1 MATSRSRRRL
11 WTYGATVA
19 LVVAILYTTGGVVS
33 GLRTTANLVVTPFSW
48 SVNAVARP
56 LGHLF
61 AGAVNYSDVVAQN
74 EKLRYE
80 LGQARLQAD
89 EHWALERQ
97 LQEMTTELNVP
108 FVGGLTMVAA
118 QVTTLS
124 PTSFAAT
131 VDISKGRNDGVLS
144 GMPVVANG
152 GLIGTVIST
161 TPHGATVRL
170 ISDVNSSVGV
180 TFGHGT
186 TSLVVSGKGV
196 NNGLGASSV
205 PLATALRPGTLLST
219 DGLSGGL
226 FPPGLPVARV
236 TTISLTPGAAT
247 YDVALRPSADLR
259 HVLYVDVILWEPST

>member
-11 WTYGATVA
+11 WTFVAGVA
-19 LVVAILYTTGGVVS
+19 LVATILYTTGGVVS
-33 GLRTTANLVVTPFSW
+33 GLRTAANLVVTPFSW
-48 SVNAVARP
+48 SINEVARP

-80 LGQARLQAD
+80 LGRARLQAQ
-89 EHWALERQ
+89 ERWALERELGEITTQ
-97 LQEMTTELNVP
+97 LRVP
-108 FVGGLTMVAA
+108 FVGSLATVAA

-131 VDISKGRNDGVLS
+131 VDISKGRSDGVLA

-152 GLIGTVIST
+152 GLVGTVVST

-170 ISDVNSSVGV
+170 ISDVHSSVGV
-180 TFGHGT
+180 TFGAGA
-186 TSLVVSGKGV
+186 TSLIIGGRGV

-205 PLATALRPGTLLST
+205 PLATTLRPGTLLST
-219 DGLSGGL
+219 DGLQGGL
-226 FPPGLPVARV
+226 YPPGLPVARV
-236 TTISLTPGAAT
+236 AAITLTPGAAT
-247 YDVALRPSADLR
+247 YDVSLRPSADLR
-259 HVLYVDVILWEPST
+259 HLLYVDVVLWEPST